1 MCVCMYV
8 CMQVCMYVFMYV
20 CMYLCMYVCM
30 YSKMIFVPHGFAP
43 LQKFLR
49 TPMSTTLTTADM
61 ALFQKYCH
69 LKLPFLPWNV
79 ASLRITIAS
88 PTHTSDPR
96 SVTVLNPPA
105 SILTNRTLDSQ
116 WQPLQQSSSN

>member
-1 MCVCMYV
+1 
-8 CMQVCMYVFMYV
+8 MYV

-30 YSKMIFVPHGFAP
+30 YVFQNDFCATWFCP

-61 ALFQKYCH
+61 VLFQKYCH

-79 ASLRITIAS
+79 APLRITIA
-88 PTHTSDPR
+88 PPHTHTSDPR